1 METVCHSQLCFANFD
16 SRSVVAEFSAGPMT
30 SDGGFLLLREI
41 DRMTDLSSSM
51 SRALCDRREQAKVRH
66 DQTELMR
73 QRLFAI
79 AMGYEDGN
87 DHQALR
93 FDPGLK
99 TAVGS
104 LPETGPALASQPTL
118 SRFEN
123 GVHAGELF
131 RLSDALIDAYV
142 AAHPA
147 PRKGIVLDMDSTD
160 DPTHGQQQLSFFHGY
175 YDQYMLHPLLIFDGL
190 SGFPVAAV
198 LRAGN
203 AHASKGAV
211 AILERILRRLKHA
224 YPEACILVRA
234 DAGFAVPEIYELFE
248 REKVKYTIGLITNER
263 LRKRTARLVRKAEKE
278 YVRTGAKQRLF
289 GSFQHRAGSWRRSR
303 RVIAKVERLP
313 RGLNLRFV
321 VTNVYFESASG
332 IYDGIYTGRGDA
344 ENRIKE
350 LKVHLKADRLSC
362 TRFQANQFRLLLHT
376 FAFVLLWH
384 LRRSLA
390 GTELV
395 VASVDTLKLKLLKI
409 GARVVQSVRRILFTM
424 PRAYPYQH
432 LFATALENIRRKP
445 LRP

>member
-1 METVCHSQLCFANFD
+1 MNTVCHKQLSFANLD

-30 SDGGFLLLREI
+30 SDGGSLLLREI
-41 DRMTDLSSSM
+41 DRATDLSSSM
-51 SRALCDRREQAKVRH
+51 SRALSDRRDQAKVH
-66 DQTELMR
+66 HGQEELLR

-87 DHQALR
+87 DHQSLR

-99 TAVGS
+99 TAVGR
-104 LPETGPALASQPTL
+104 LPETDPALASQPTL

-123 GVHAGELF
+123 RVGNCELR

-147 PRKGIVLDMDSTD
+147 PRKVIVLDMDATD
-160 DPTHGQQQLSFFHGY
+160 DPVHGLQQLSFFHGY

-190 SGFPVAAV
+190 TGFPVAAV

-203 AHASKGAV
+203 AHASKGAA
-211 AILERILRRLKHA
+211 AILKRIIRRLKHA
-224 YPEACILVRA
+224 YPGATILVRA
-234 DAGFAVPEIYELFE
+234 DAGFAVPAIYRLLE
-248 REKVKYTIGLITNER
+248 REKVKYTIGLITNDR
-263 LRKRTARLVRKAEKE
+263 LRKRAANLVRKAEKE
-278 YVRTGAKQRLF
+278 FAKTGAKQRLF
-289 GSFQHRAGSWRRSR
+289 GSFYHRAGSWQRSR
-303 RVIAKVERLP
+303 RVIAKVERLS
-313 RGLNLRFV
+313 RGLNTRFV
-321 VTNVYFESASG
+321 VTNILESAAG

-376 FAFVLLWH
+376 FAFVLFWH

-390 GTELV
+390 GTEL
-395 VASVDTLKLKLLKI
+395 AAATVDTLKLKLLKV

-424 PRAYPYQH
+424 PRAYPYQR
-432 LFATALENIRRKP
+432 LFATALQNIRQMP
-445 LRP
+445 LRC